1 MTESEFLMFFGQKIL
16 DYKEDILKDL
26 DELIKIKS
34 VSSQG
39 SEMPSKA
46 LEWILQK
53 AENMGFTT
61 KISTVLQVTLNTV
74 TVKNLPLYLHTLM

>member
-1 MTESEFLMFFGQKIL
+1 MFFGQKIL
-16 DYKEDILKDL
+16 DYKDDILKDL

-39 SEMPSKA
+39 TEMPAKA

-53 AENMGFTT
+53 A
-61 KISTVLQVTLNTV
+61 
-74 TVKNLPLYLHTLM
+74 